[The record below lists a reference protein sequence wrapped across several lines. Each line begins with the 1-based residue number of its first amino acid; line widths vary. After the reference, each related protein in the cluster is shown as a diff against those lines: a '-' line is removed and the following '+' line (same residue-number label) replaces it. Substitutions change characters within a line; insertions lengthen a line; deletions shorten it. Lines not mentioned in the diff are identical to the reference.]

1 MFCPECGQQQVS
13 NEVRFCSRCGF
24 QLAGVTGLLATRG
37 ALPAGAT
44 TTALAPAPETP
55 RRKGVRQGGKLILIG
70 IFLIPLF
77 AIVGEVTRIIPSE
90 AALIGVLCFLAGLL
104 RVIYAALFED
114 GPFRRQK
121 MPQIPTYVPPG
132 APPLGPPSRS
142 AELPPARSVTPHSYA
157 PPRHD
162 TAEISFRPS
171 VTEHETQLLD
181 DQRDTSPR

>member
-37 ALPAGAT
+37 AT
-44 TTALAPAPETP
+44 TTALAAIPDTP
-55 RRKGVRQGGKLILIG
+55 RRKGVRQGGKMILIG

-77 AIVGEVTRIIPSE
+77 AIVGEVTRIIPAE
-90 AALIGVLCFLAGLL
+90 AALLGVLCFLAGLL
-104 RVIYAALFED
+104 RLIYAALFED
-114 GPFRRQK
+114 GPFRRQAI
-121 MPQIPTYVPPG
+121 PHIPTYAPPG
-132 APPLGPPSRS
+132 APPLGAPSRS
-142 AELPPARSVTPHSYA
+142 AELPPARSVTAHGYV